1 MRRNFDENATESSE
15 GNWYYGRTSE
25 GVLGGWMSGGLR
37 RKSGAWGERCKED
50 VIREK
55 LPMTRVRIVLERRVL
70 HGPRSPVT
78 KVE

>member
-1 MRRNFDENATESSE
+1 M
-15 GNWYYGRTSE
+15 
-25 GVLGGWMSGGLR
+25 GVGGWMSGGLR